1 MMRWCE
7 CALTSVG
14 RITKA
19 SHTRTR
25 VMWSEMNNRI
35 LGRRRRQPSRKR
47 ETKKG
52 CGDQHTMEAAIRDS
66 FHIWFNQFN
75 TPSPPSLLL
84 FVCPLC
90 LTIVLCAKRKKE
102 EKDVGL
108 ETHPPF
114 SYCINEYKY
123 LRARWQWRLTLN
135 SDVAITLELFFLNA
149 FPLHLH
155 QATLR
160 GVSQMKNVSFVI
172 M

>member
-1 MMRWCE
+1 MWMCFNLSWE
-7 CALTSVG
+7 DNKSL
-14 RITKA
+14 
-19 SHTRTR
+19 SHTHTSDVKRNEQQNT
-25 VMWSEMNNRI
+25 WSTSATAITEERD
-35 LGRRRRQPSRKR
+35 
-47 ETKKG
+47 EKKG
-52 CGDQHTMEAAIRDS
+52 CGDRHTMEAAIRDS

-84 FVCPLC
+84 FVCSLC

-102 EKDVGL
+102 EKDVEL

-160 GVSQMKNVSFVI
+160 GISQMKNVSFVI